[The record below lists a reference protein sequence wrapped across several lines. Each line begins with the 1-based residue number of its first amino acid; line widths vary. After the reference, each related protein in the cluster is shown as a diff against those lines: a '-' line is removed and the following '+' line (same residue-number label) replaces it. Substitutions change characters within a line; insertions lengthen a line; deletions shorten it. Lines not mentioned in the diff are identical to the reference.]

1 MRSKAA
7 FPCLSLGAFSLAIA
21 LSVSAC
27 TTVSKP
33 SDTAAS
39 PTASPIAASPI
50 AANPAPASPAELAS
64 PGVAKSLLPA
74 AQAQTQAQTA
84 HAQTHAQSSP
94 APTQSTHAQ
103 TLYELN
109 PDQTAPTSND
119 TLQTLNAIATKAGK
133 CVTVIDDSAPPSN
146 VRSAP
151 VMQSGNVVGKLDN
164 FSVVEVVNN
173 QNNWLEIQSP
183 MHGWVSLDL
192 TRAVCGTEFRP
203 VLQRINALN
212 QKALG
217 GDRAST
223 DLLIRYAVQ
232 SADGAGA
239 DAAYGSLGQLAQQHP
254 NRLIAALDAQPEAGR
269 RKLLEG
275 LDLLSLNPKG
285 RRSFEKAL
293 ARQSETP
300 TAKSWQTVKRK

>member
-1 MRSKAA
+1 MPSKLS
-7 FPCLSLGAFSLAIA
+7 FPCLPLGALSLAIA
-21 LSVSAC
+21 LSLSAC
-27 TTVSKP
+27 TTVPKP
-33 SDTAAS
+33 SGTAAS
-39 PTASPIAASPI
+39 PTSASPTSASPI
-50 AANPAPASPAELAS
+50 AANPASPSPAAESASPNAFPSA
-64 PGVAKSLLPA
+64 V
-74 AQAQTQAQTA
+74 
-84 HAQTHAQSSP
+84 QSSP
-94 APTQSTHAQ
+94 VPSTPAKSPRAQ

-109 PDQTAPTSND
+109 PDQTASASTDS
-119 TLQTLNAIATKAGK
+119 LQTLNAIATKAGK
-133 CVTVIDDSAPPSN
+133 CVTVIDDSTPPSN

-151 VMQSGNVVGKLDN
+151 VVQSGNVVGKLDN

-254 NRLIAALDAQPEAGR
+254 DRLIAALDVQPEAGR

-285 RRSFEKAL
+285 RRSFETAL
-293 ARQSETP
+293 ARQSDTP

>member
-7 FPCLSLGAFSLAIA
+7 FPCLSLGAAFSLAIA
-21 LSVSAC
+21 LSLSAC
-27 TTVSKP
+27 TTAPKP
-33 SDTAAS
+33 SDTAA
-39 PTASPIAASPI
+39 
-50 AANPAPASPAELAS
+50 NPAPTSLAESSSPVAQSS
-64 PGVAKSLLPA
+64 PVPS
-74 AQAQTQAQTA
+74 AQAQTRAQPA
-84 HAQTHAQSSP
+84 PAQPHAQSSP

-109 PDQTAPTSND
+109 PDQTAPASND
-119 TLQTLNAIATKAGK
+119 SLQTLNAIATKAGK

-151 VMQSGNVVGKLDN
+151 VVQSGNVVGKLDN

-183 MHGWVSLDL
+183 MHGWVALDL
-192 TRAVCGTEFRP
+192 TRAICGTEFRP
-203 VLQRINALN
+203 TLQRINALN
-212 QKALG
+212 QKILG

-239 DAAYGSLGQLAQQHP
+239 DTAYGSLGQLAQQHP
-254 NRLIAALDAQPEAGR
+254 DRLIAALDAQPEAGR
-269 RKLLEG
+269 QKLLEG

-300 TAKSWQTVKRK
+300 TAKSWQTVKHK

>member
-7 FPCLSLGAFSLAIA
+7 FPCLSLGALSLAIA

-27 TTVSKP
+27 TTAPKP

-39 PTASPIAASPI
+39 PTASPI

-64 PGVAKSLLPA
+64 PRVAQSSLPA
-74 AQAQTQAQTA
+74 AQ
-84 HAQTHAQSSP
+84 AQTHAQSSP
-94 APTQSTHAQ
+94 APTKSTHAQ

-109 PDQTAPTSND
+109 PDQTALTSND

-217 GDRAST
+217 GDRASA

-254 NRLIAALDAQPEAGR
+254 DRLIAALDAQPEAGR

-300 TAKSWQTVKRK
+300 TAKSWQTAKRK